1 MPDRED
7 YDACYDAFMAIP
19 AEEVKAP
26 EIPVE
31 SAIQE
36 NENLYLW
43 SLDDKDALMAAG
55 LPDYWMTGDATV
67 PTAPGLPETSI
78 DSLTARNGACR
89 TAEALW
95 KREQHTPQDAQKEWE
110 ERAPAA
116 YELHDR
122 LLHDFRYAFRNNQQ
136 LLNRVS
142 DISDGTG
149 DADMIQDLSNLAA
162 LGEANPEPLALINF
176 DVTLLQLAATTADEL
191 AIVLAQAN
199 GEKEIDSQVKITRD
213 RAYTYMKQAADEIKN
228 CGRYVF
234 WKNEARLKGYRNI
247 YRNKTYNRNK
257 SGDNT
262 DSGE

>member
-1 MPDRED
+1 MSDRQD

-26 EIPVE
+26 DMPVNV
-31 SAIQE
+31 AIQE

-43 SLDDKDALMAAG
+43 SLDDKDELMGA
-55 LPDYWMTGDATV
+55 
-67 PTAPGLPETSI
+67 GLPETTI
-78 DSLTARNGACR
+78 DNLTVRNGACR
-89 TAEALW
+89 TAEAMW
-95 KREQHTPQDAQKEWE
+95 KREQNTPQDAQKEWE

-116 YELHDR
+116 YELHNR

-149 DADMIQDLSNLAA
+149 DADMIQDLSNLVA

-176 DVTLLQLAATTADEL
+176 DVTLLPLAATTADEL

-234 WKNEARLKGYRNI
+234 WKNEERLKGYRNI
-247 YRNKTYNRNK
+247 YKNKNYSKNK
-257 SGDNT
+257 PVDNT
-262 DSGE
+262 ETGE

>member
-1 MPDRED
+1 MSDRQD

-26 EIPVE
+26 GIPVE

-43 SLDDKDALMAAG
+43 SLDDKAELMGA
-55 LPDYWMTGDATV
+55 
-67 PTAPGLPETSI
+67 GLPETTI
-78 DSLTARNGACR
+78 DSLTVRNGACR
-89 TAEALW
+89 TAEAMW

-116 YELHDR
+116 YELHGR
-122 LLHDFRYAFRNNQQ
+122 LLHDFRYAYRNDQR
-136 LLNRVS
+136 LLKKVS
-142 DISDGTG
+142 DITDGTG

-162 LGEANPEPLALINF
+162 LGEANPEPLAVINF
-176 DVTLLQLAATTADEL
+176 DVTLLPLADTTADEL

-199 GEKEIDSQVKITRD
+199 GEKEIDSQVKIVRD
-213 RAYTYMKQAADEIKN
+213 RAYTYMQQAADEIKN

-247 YRNKTYNRNK
+247 YRNKNYNRNK
-257 SGDNT
+257 PDDNT
-262 DSGE
+262 ESGE

>member
-1 MPDRED
+1 MSDRQD
-7 YDACYDAFMAIP
+7 YDACYDAFMALP

-26 EIPVE
+26 GIPVE

-43 SLDDKDALMAAG
+43 SLDDKTEL
-55 LPDYWMTGDATV
+55 TGA
-67 PTAPGLPETSI
+67 GLPETTI
-78 DSLTARNGACR
+78 DSLTVRNGACR
-89 TAEALW
+89 TAEAMW

-110 ERAPAA
+110 ERAPVA
-116 YELHDR
+116 YELHGR
-122 LLHDFRYAFRNNQQ
+122 LLHDFRYAFRNDPR
-136 LLNRVS
+136 LLTKVS
-142 DISDGTG
+142 DIADGTG

-176 DVTLLQLAATTADEL
+176 DVTLLPLADTTADEL

-199 GEKEIDSQVKITRD
+199 GEKEIDHQVKIVRD
-213 RAYTYMKQAADEIKN
+213 RAYTYMQQAADEIKN

-234 WKNEARLKGYRNI
+234 WKNEDRLKGYRNI

-257 SGDNT
+257 SGDNN